1 MKRPE
6 ELRKGKERFINQQ
19 SRYLAKKFIDLLE
32 ETVEYVGKTSESE
45 LRFYEIDKVLVDK
58 EKEDRIFEKTK
69 EMHNKY
75 PQLAEKIIENVDEAV
90 DNWLKDFGWSRK
102 TDKSGKLSWLEPI
115 DVPETETA
123 EESTP
128 K

>member
-6 ELRKGKERFINQQ
+6 ELRKGKEEFINQGAIRLSNKLMKLMEEAVEQ
-19 SRYLAKKFIDLLE
+19 VEKKAE
-32 ETVEYVGKTSESE
+32 NVT
-45 LRFYEIDKVLVDK
+45 RFYEIDKVLIDK
-58 EKEDRIFEKTK
+58 EKEDNIFVGLN
-69 EMHNKY
+69 EMHNRF
-75 PQLAEKIIENVDEAV
+75 PQLAEKISEKVNENIDS
-90 DNWLKDFGWSRK
+90 WLKEYGWRRK
-102 TDKSGKLSWLEPI
+102 TDKSGKISWLEPI